1 MDMSHHRILNN
12 MMQQS
17 TCTMKYGEHNAC
29 SSPAMMVVLDGM
41 MASFPHMKCHNMPLE
56 MP

>member
-1 MDMSHHRILNN
+1 MY
-12 MMQQS
+12 
-17 TCTMKYGEHNAC
+17 CTMKYGEHNAC
-29 SSPAMMVVLDGM
+29 FAPAMMVVLDGM